1 MQIKCSG
8 LFELRLKSFANDMG
22 RNSLGSCC
30 TEKQSANGTCI
41 GSCQTRFQICL
52 KNYQA
57 EIDTTSPCTFGAV
70 VTPVLGDNTFNLT
83 PSFYKSQQ
91 SDESINPIRFPFD
104 FTWPVSINIF
114 ALVFIYVHKIFAL
127 EFLIYFPEL
136 SMRSVQQEFLSL
148 KQKKNTNI
156 NIFTSTVYKKTT
168 IKHK

>member
-1 MQIKCSG
+1 MKLLLTNCIILNLIFNPFFPFFFYLQIKCSG

-114 ALVFIYVHKIFAL
+114 ALVENSPYILFI
-127 EFLIYFPEL
+127 
-136 SMRSVQQEFLSL
+136 
-148 KQKKNTNI
+148 
-156 NIFTSTVYKKTT
+156 TS
-168 IKHK
+168 